1 MKRITAGGLFF
12 FLLGWAVLAAQI
24 FAEQIPIQPRQRFQ
38 SDPAFD
44 HATDELV
51 HGRFSAAEAAFQ
63 KLAEARPQDA
73 NSRFFLGVAR
83 LRQHKHAQAI
93 TSFKHTLD
101 LAPDH
106 VEAKW
111 NLLVA
116 AEQGDIDLEQLAEK
130 YRSSPIAGPWVQ
142 SSVQSPVRFE
152 NIGASSGTDKMDI
165 GRGSGW
171 ADYDGDGDLDVFA
184 VGVNSPHALFR
195 HKGDGTFT
203 NVTVS
208 AGLSNSLGGW
218 SALFADYDNDGDPDL
233 YVTRNGWAGYVP
245 NTLYRNNGDG
255 TFMDVTQEAGTGDPS
270 DSFTAAWA
278 DYDRDGFLDLYVA
291 NGVSSRHG
299 SLNSLFHNNGDGTF
313 TDVAISAGVFD
324 GRHSIGCAWGD
335 ADNDGYPDLY
345 VVNYGDDNGY
355 YHNNGD
361 GTFSDWTAKAGVAA
375 PQYGFVTFFF
385 DYDHDGD
392 LDIFV
397 SSWASQM
404 VDVIR
409 FYMTGKPQGESR
421 QKLFRNKGDGT
432 FEDVT
437 AQVGLEGTYGAMGAN
452 FGDIDNNGYPEIYL
466 GTGGP
471 PLERYEPN
479 VLFLNQGNGRFV
491 DVTASSRTGDTCKG
505 HGQTFVDFDADGDLD
520 IYSPCGGAWPGDQQP
535 NSFFRNPGSPN
546 HWLVVR
552 ARGVKSN
559 RDAIGARVTLTVNG
573 SRQVAEV
580 TSGGGFGSTNS
591 LELEFGLGKVTTVET
606 LHIRWPSGQEQEFS
620 DIATD
625 QFLTLTEGESLIQ
638 SQQES
643 GKR

>member
-1 MKRITAGGLFF
+1 M
-12 FLLGWAVLAAQI
+12 
-24 FAEQIPIQPRQRFQ
+24 
-38 SDPAFD
+38 
-44 HATDELV
+44 
-51 HGRFSAAEAAFQ
+51 
-63 KLAEARPQDA
+63 
-73 NSRFFLGVAR
+73 
-83 LRQHKHAQAI
+83 
-93 TSFKHTLD
+93 
-101 LAPDH
+101 
-106 VEAKW
+106 
-111 NLLVA
+111 
-116 AEQGDIDLEQLAEK
+116 
-130 YRSSPIAGPWVQ
+130 
-142 SSVQSPVRFE
+142 
-152 NIGASSGTDKMDI
+152 
-165 GRGSGW
+165 
-171 ADYDGDGDLDVFA
+171 
-184 VGVNSPHALFR
+184 
-195 HKGDGTFT
+195 
-203 NVTVS
+203 
-208 AGLSNSLGGW
+208 
-218 SALFADYDNDGDPDL
+218 
-233 YVTRNGWAGYVP
+233 
-245 NTLYRNNGDG
+245 
-255 TFMDVTQEAGTGDPS
+255 
-270 DSFTAAWA
+270 
-278 DYDRDGFLDLYVA
+278 
-291 NGVSSRHG
+291 
-299 SLNSLFHNNGDGTF
+299 
-313 TDVAISAGVFD
+313 
-324 GRHSIGCAWGD
+324 
-335 ADNDGYPDLY
+335 
-345 VVNYGDDNGY
+345 NYGDDNGY